1 MVSSQKEYVDNKYD
15 AQLPNWNSGP
25 GLICYLGFHSR
36 LGAGISLD
44 TETFK
49 SENIHIHILL
59 KLKRR
64 QGNRIILRERDW
76 KNGSKFTLLT
86 WIDLSRSV
94 SRPPG
99 SGAASY
105 DWSVVTIKASDW
117 STLITHLP
125 AVSGR
130 KKVAAAPTIE
140 QRPRI
145 SSGRMEE

>member
-25 GLICYLGFHSR
+25 GLICYLGFHSS

-49 SENIHIHILL
+49 SENIHILL

-64 QGNRIILRERDW
+64 QGNRIILRERNW
-76 KNGSKFTLLT
+76 KNGSKLTFLT
-86 WIDLSRSV
+86 WIDLSRKV
-94 SRPPG
+94 TRPPG
-99 SGAASY
+99 SGAGSY
-105 DWSVVTIKASDW
+105 DWSVVRMNASDW

-130 KKVAAAPTIE
+130 KNVAAAPTIE

-145 SSGRMEE
+145 RSGRMEE